1 MTIVGQ
7 LVNTLSDNPFPGT
20 IWSEGIFPPSFHNLS
35 VHISKSVHNLSFSG
49 TPSVNDH
56 EG

>member
-20 IWSEGIFPPSFHNLS
+20 IWSEDIFPPSFHNLS